1 MRSAASKPKFRFAAS
16 LLGIAVIAAPLAA
29 ATPSNAADASDSSK
43 TSTLKVAMPGEVD
56 TLNPFTS
63 IASSA
68 QSVLALQYETLA
80 GYDANNELVPAMA
93 NKWDTSTDG
102 KVWTFHMPEGRKWSD
117 DQPITAKDAEWTF
130 SSIQSNDALK
140 QANGTLVE
148 NVESVVAKDAQTL
161 VMTLKNAQ
169 APNPGSQLPIM
180 PEHIWSKA
188 ADPSKFANDKDDV
201 GSGPFVVV
209 SYDKSAGV
217 TMKANPNYRLGKAKV
232 DGLIWVPYKNSDA
245 AVQALK
251 TGEVDVVGRLTAT
264 QFEALKDQPGITTNS
279 GKSSRYVGIAL
290 NIGTRAK
297 DGTLMG
303 DGNPALQDLNLRKAI
318 LMGMDNKTLLDKVL
332 KGQGVESTGEIPASY
347 SLYNWKNADLPLKFN
362 PDAANKLLDESGYV
376 KGADGVRL
384 DKTGKPLTLR
394 LLGRNTDGTHQQ
406 IIDFVTKWLKNI
418 GITVTPEM
426 KSNVQV
432 NDDSILGNVDMYF
445 TGWNIGPDPDYQ
457 LSINQCSALPN
468 ADGTGGTSENGLC
481 IPELDALIKAQHTE
495 LDQTKRSELVQKA
508 QEMMYNTAAVNV
520 LYYPN
525 SLEAYR
531 SDKFEPFATQPKVGG
546 VITEQNGAWGYYS
559 ATPVGSA
566 GSANDGG
573 FPWVW
578 VVVPVVIV
586 ILALIVFL
594 FLRRRSSTADD
605 RA

>member
-1 MRSAASKPKFRFAAS
+1 
-16 LLGIAVIAAPLAA
+16 
-29 ATPSNAADASDSSK
+29 
-43 TSTLKVAMPGEVD
+43 MPGEVD
-56 TLNPFTS
+56 TLNHFTS

-93 NKWDTSTDG
+93 DKWDTSTDG

-117 DQPITAKDAEWTF
+117 DQPITAKDTEWTF

-279 GKSSRYVGIAL
+279 GK
-290 NIGTRAK
+290 T
-297 DGTLMG
+297 
-303 DGNPALQDLNLRKAI
+303 
-318 LMGMDNKTLLDKVL
+318 
-332 KGQGVESTGEIPASY
+332 
-347 SLYNWKNADLPLKFN
+347 
-362 PDAANKLLDESGYV
+362 
-376 KGADGVRL
+376 
-384 DKTGKPLTLR
+384 
-394 LLGRNTDGTHQQ
+394 
-406 IIDFVTKWLKNI
+406 
-418 GITVTPEM
+418 
-426 KSNVQV
+426 
-432 NDDSILGNVDMYF
+432 
-445 TGWNIGPDPDYQ
+445 
-457 LSINQCSALPN
+457 
-468 ADGTGGTSENGLC
+468 
-481 IPELDALIKAQHTE
+481 
-495 LDQTKRSELVQKA
+495 
-508 QEMMYNTAAVNV
+508 
-520 LYYPN
+520 
-525 SLEAYR
+525 
-531 SDKFEPFATQPKVGG
+531 
-546 VITEQNGAWGYYS
+546 
-559 ATPVGSA
+559 
-566 GSANDGG
+566 
-573 FPWVW
+573 
-578 VVVPVVIV
+578 
-586 ILALIVFL
+586 
-594 FLRRRSSTADD
+594 
-605 RA
+605 